1 MKTGLLPV
9 IVATATLVIGC
20 GREAPP
26 ALAPVMA
33 AKVADV
39 AEVNT
44 PGGFLD
50 SIALA
55 RDVGYVATGERGGRI
70 RVWAPADRE
79 PITFGGYHQA
89 VVDLAFSPSGDL
101 LASLGRH
108 GEGP

>member
-1 MKTGLLPV
+1 VKTRLLPA

-44 PGGFLD
+44 PGGFVD

-55 RDVGYVATGERGGRI
+55 RDATFVATGERGGRI
-70 RVWAPADRE
+70 RVWVPGGTEE
-79 PITFGGYHQA
+79 PLT
-89 VVDLAFSPSGDL
+89 
-101 LASLGRH
+101 LG
-108 GEGP
+108 